1 MYNYSALWLR
11 LAWLVI
17 LGLILVFIMLFFR
30 RNYKMWERIVAI
42 VCAIALILLGA
53 GSTLKATINPKVET
67 IVGYYESEFKQR
79 SLNPFEMKYVFI
91 CDDEKFF
98 LELDPFSKKKIFNQ
112 GFVKGKEYTISYEEN
127 TNLIVAISQ
136 ND

>member
-17 LGLILVFIMLFFR
+17 LGLILIFIMLFFG

-42 VCAIALILLGA
+42 VCAIALIILGG
-53 GSTLKATINPKVET
+53 GSTLKATINPKVKT

-79 SLNPFEMKYVFI
+79 SLSPFEMKYVFI
-91 CDDEKFF
+91 CNDEKFF

-112 GFVKGKEYTISYEEN
+112 EFVKGEEYIISYEEN